1 LLDEIEAALHP
12 GSEEAASIR
21 ALNISDY
28 KGRVWVTRPRPYVD
42 RLACAWLIRRFVDA
56 EAQIHYSDTPKKDE
70 LSFDMKEAVF
80 GHRGNF
86 CSFEVIVR
94 SFGITDDAVKSL
106 AEIIHEIDL
115 RDGRYHRSEIEGI
128 ELVLKGWRQSDLA
141 DAELEARG
149 ILFFDGLHVALA
161 AGGKA

>member
-1 LLDEIEAALHP
+1 MAGKMISVAMVPPVRPPITARPSGAVCEPDSPRPIAIGNIPAIIAQPVIRIGRRRLAAP
-12 GSEEAASIR
+12 ETAASGTWAPSIR
-21 ALNISDY
+21 SRPAKVTSRIALATATNA
-28 KGRVWVTRPRPYVD
+28 
-42 RLACAWLIRRFVDA
+42 LL
-56 EAQIHYSDTPKKDE
+56 
-70 LSFDMKEAVF
+70 
-80 GHRGNF
+80 
-86 CSFEVIVR
+86 
-94 SFGITDDAVKSL
+94 GITDDAVKSL

>member
-1 LLDEIEAALHP
+1 
-12 GSEEAASIR
+12 
-21 ALNISDY
+21 
-28 KGRVWVTRPRPYVD
+28 
-42 RLACAWLIRRFVDA
+42 
-56 EAQIHYSDTPKKDE
+56 
-70 LSFDMKEAVF
+70 MKEAVF

-86 CSFEVIVR
+86 CSFEVMMR

-128 ELVLKGWRQSDLA
+128 ELVLKGWRHSDLA